1 MAGDTRLEAENMTLG
16 GAYRIESGNFAS
28 EDEYIGL
35 SDSTGTATATFT
47 GESGIYEV
55 KIGYY
60 DEADGESTLSVRIGG
75 TLVDSWTFN
84 NSPGGNRAT
93 SQNFTLRTIATE
105 LAINNGDVI
114 EIVGV
119 QNEGENARVD
129 FIEFTFKS
137 PPGNTAPALTGNP
150 MPVNYD
156 EDAPPVNVG
165 IADLVVDDAEENVTS
180 AKVEIVNAEETEELA
195 VGIDLLPGLDSTYL
209 NGVLTIRGT
218 APLSTYTS
226 ILRNITYR
234 NSDDTPP
241 SIRTI
246 QFSVNDGEFDS
257 NLLTQ
262 TVNITDLP
270 ENSDGDGDGDDNP
283 SPSKLFKTPG
293 NLLGVASTE
302 SSNLAEI
309 NLIKNA
315 LDDRFEINV
324 FKVDDEG
331 GTIEGIG
338 PNNPDY
344 IFKALENSTT
354 LFGTTGDRD
363 IVVDFTRLFSMSPG
377 HLYAFVILPNNTR
390 DSFLS
395 GNESDFQ
402 LGLPSG
408 PGKPGALRYTWS
420 EAEDAYFLDWNLDGD
435 TQFDD
440 LRMRVTLRDG
450 AKPILGS
457 SFQGGFEGEVL
468 DLTGLTGQVELVFAV
483 KREAKYDNLVGF
495 YKTEDE
501 RGTIRDEFGNL
512 LSPGDEGY
520 IQAAVKQWQN
530 QPGITGRNGRTV
542 TITTTVAG
550 GAIYAPF
557 IVVDGTLEL
566 LLDAD
571 PNNDPAVYFP
581 YLGANSDGADHIMLL
596 GDNVFGFEDLPN
608 GGDNDFDDM
617 VITTRIRSTTV

>member
-440 LRMRVTLRDG
+440 LRIRVTLRDG

-457 SFQGGFEGEVL
+457 SFQGSFEGEVL